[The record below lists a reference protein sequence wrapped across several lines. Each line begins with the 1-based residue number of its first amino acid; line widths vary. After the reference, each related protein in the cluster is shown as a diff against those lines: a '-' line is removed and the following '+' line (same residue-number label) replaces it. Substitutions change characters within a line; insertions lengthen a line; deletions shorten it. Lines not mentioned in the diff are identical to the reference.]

1 MANSLL
7 TSMEEK
13 NLKSLALI
21 ALKAGL
27 DSDEFSN
34 CVIDAWKN
42 RKWWKN
48 GKSKREDLVVIFRK
62 ETAFF
67 LFTIGD
73 KVLGQ
78 FSLPTRIL
86 RNEVYLR
93 RYLEY
98 SIRRIQNPYKRLT

>member
-1 MANSLL
+1 ML
-7 TSMEEK
+7 TTAEGK
-13 NLKSLALI
+13 DLKSLAFI
-21 ALKAGL
+21 ALKVGL
-27 DSDEFSN
+27 DSEDFSN
-34 CVIDAWKN
+34 CIIDAWKN

-48 GKSKREDLVVIFRK
+48 GKSKREDLVVTFRK

-98 SIRRIQNPYKRLT
+98 SMRRIQNPYKRLT

>member
-1 MANSLL
+1 ML
-7 TSMEEK
+7 TTAEGK
-13 NLKSLALI
+13 DLKYLAFI
-21 ALKAGL
+21 ALKVGL
-27 DSDEFSN
+27 DSEDFSN
-34 CVIDAWKN
+34 CIIDAWKN

-48 GKSKREDLVVIFRK
+48 GKSKREDLVVTFRK

-98 SIRRIQNPYKRLT
+98 SMRRIQNPYK